1 MMHIRSLALAALL
14 FAALPALAEEAGPP
28 VGSSELIQRF
38 QVKEA
43 RQGVGVDADAFYAV
57 DNTVIAKYDKKT
69 GALVAK
75 WEGDANGSAIH
86 LDSAAVV
93 DGKLYAAHSNYPAW
107 PMTSSVEVW
116 DAATMK
122 HIESHSLGIERGSL
136 TWLDRDAN
144 GVWWGAF
151 ANYNRVF
158 DKSPI
163 AYGNKYTTQL
173 VRFDADW
180 RVAEAWVYPDAL
192 VEKFDDMS
200 NSGGAWGAGRQALH
214 HRPRQ
219 SRALCH
225 GAAQDRLRA
234 EMGRH
239 HPGGDRRAGLCIR
252 PQPARRDLRHHP
264 QEGRQRSHRQPHHA
278 AGRQLSRQLTRLA
291 TSRAAPLFA
300 TCHHLIVPA
309 HSSSRISRL

>member
-1 MMHIRSLALAALL
+1 MIYLRSLFCAALL

-38 QVKEA
+38 QIKEA
-43 RQGVGVDADAFYAV
+43 RQGVGVDANAFYAV

-69 GALVAK
+69 GTLIAK
-75 WEGDANGSAIH
+75 WEGGADGSATH
-86 LDSAAVV
+86 LDSATVV

-136 TWLDRDAN
+136 TWLDRDAK

-163 AYGNKYTTQL
+163 AYGNKYNTQL

-180 RVAEAWVYPDAL
+180 RVAEAWLFPDAL

-200 NSGGAWGAGRQALH
+200 NSGGCFGPDGKLYVTGHDNPELYVIELPEIGATLKWVGTI
-214 HRPRQ
+214 P
-219 SRALCH
+219 
-225 GAAQDRLRA
+225 A
-234 EMGRH
+234 EIGGQGFAFDH
-239 HPGGDRRAGLCIR
+239 SQPGVIYGIIR
-252 PQPARRDLRHHP
+252 KKDGN
-264 QEGRQRSHRQPHHA
+264 EV
-278 AGRQLSRQLTRLA
+278 T
-291 TSRAAPLFA
+291 
-300 TCHHLIVPA
+300 V
-309 HSSSRISRL
+309 SRLKPPAIN

>member
-1 MMHIRSLALAALL
+1 MVHVRSLAFAALL

-28 VGSSELIQRF
+28 MGSSELVQRF
-38 QVKEA
+38 QIKEA
-43 RQGVGVDADAFYAV
+43 RQGVGVDDDAFYAV
-57 DNTVIAKYDKKT
+57 DNSVIAKYDKKT
-69 GALVAK
+69 GALIAK
-75 WEGDANGSAIH
+75 WEGGADGSATH
-86 LDSAAVV
+86 LDSVTVV

-107 PMTSSVEVW
+107 PMTSSVEIW

-122 HIESHSLGIERGSL
+122 HVESHSLGIERGSL

-163 AYGNKYTTQL
+163 AYGNKYNTQL

-200 NSGGAWGAGRQALH
+200 NSGGAWGPDGKLYVTGHDNPELYVMELPKMGSELKWVGTIPAEIAGQGFAFDH
-214 HRPRQ
+214 SRPGVIYGIVRKK
-219 SRALCH
+219 
-225 GAAQDRLRA
+225 
-234 EMGRH
+234 
-239 HPGGDRRAGLCIR
+239 
-252 PQPARRDLRHHP
+252 
-264 QEGRQRSHRQPHHA
+264 EGSEV
-278 AGRQLSRQLTRLA
+278 T
-291 TSRAAPLFA
+291 
-300 TCHHLIVPA
+300 V
-309 HSSSRISRL
+309 SRITPPVVN

>member
-1 MMHIRSLALAALL
+1 MMRLRLLSFAALF

-38 QVKEA
+38 QIKEA

-69 GALVAK
+69 GALIAK

-86 LDSAAVV
+86 LDSATVV

-116 DAATMK
+116 DAETMK

-163 AYGNKYTTQL
+163 AYGNKYNTQL

-192 VEKFDDMS
+192 IDKFDDMS
-200 NSGGAWGAGRQALH
+200 NSGGAWGPDGKLYITGHDNPELYVMELPTIGSELKWVGTIPAEIAGQGFAFDH
-214 HRPRQ
+214 SQ
-219 SRALCH
+219 
-225 GAAQDRLRA
+225 
-234 EMGRH
+234 
-239 HPGGDRRAGLCIR
+239 PGVIYGIIR
-252 PQPARRDLRHHP
+252 KK
-264 QEGRQRSHRQPHHA
+264 EGSEV
-278 AGRQLSRQLTRLA
+278 T
-291 TSRAAPLFA
+291 
-300 TCHHLIVPA
+300 V
-309 HSSSRISRL
+309 SRLKPPAIN